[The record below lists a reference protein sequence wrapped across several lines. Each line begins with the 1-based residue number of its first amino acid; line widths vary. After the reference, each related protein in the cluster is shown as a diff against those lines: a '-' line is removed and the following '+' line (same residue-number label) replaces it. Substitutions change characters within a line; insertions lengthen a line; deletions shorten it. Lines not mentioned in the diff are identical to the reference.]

1 MPTGW
6 RLPRRSWIRVRR
18 RSDVDLPSETRQLI
32 YAVVAQVPKGRVATY
47 GQIAELA
54 GMPRRARLVGHVL
67 SRLATGN
74 RLPWHRIVNAKGEI
88 SARGDDGAAALA
100 QRRRLEREGICFDES
115 GRLALARY
123 RWQPE

>member
-1 MPTGW
+1 M
-6 RLPRRSWIRVRR
+6 
-18 RSDVDLPSETRQLI
+18 DLPSETRQLI

-74 RLPWHRIVNAKGEI
+74 RLPWHRIVNAKGQI